1 MAYEFEAAQEA
12 ESFSRSSKRSAQSDS
27 SAHSRSAAQAP
38 PALVEMDVA
47 HEDAAEVRRLA
58 EHSGSPRCFLAQAMT
73 GQRML
78 KALRAHRRRAAEQS
92 EAEMIVAD
100 LVADDGPGSI
110 RRAIAVSPDPA

>member
-1 MAYEFEAAQEA
+1 
-12 ESFSRSSKRSAQSDS
+12 
-27 SAHSRSAAQAP
+27 
-38 PALVEMDVA
+38 
-47 HEDAAEVRRLA
+47 
-58 EHSGSPRCFLAQAMT
+58 MT